1 MRLNGIHVGETLDG
15 FVFFDELTIV
25 SSDAKQS
32 GPGSDKRAFFTITE
46 PRSYSNAGG
55 RER

>member
-15 FVFFDELTIV
+15 FVFLDELTIV

-32 GPGSDKRAFFTITE
+32 GPGSDKQAFFTITE